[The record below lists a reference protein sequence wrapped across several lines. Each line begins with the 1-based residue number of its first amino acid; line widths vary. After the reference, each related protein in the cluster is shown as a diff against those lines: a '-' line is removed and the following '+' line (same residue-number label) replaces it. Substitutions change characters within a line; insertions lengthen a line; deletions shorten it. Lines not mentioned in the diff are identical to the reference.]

1 DKYGEVI
8 EMIVAFLVKA
18 KQDYGVEADYFSF
31 NESDGGYNT
40 IFSPE
45 ETIRFIKMA
54 VKSFNQAGL
63 KTKFLWADTAQTT
76 GTVEFATMIAADST
90 IWEHLGPLSFHS
102 WWSEELPDEEFE
114 RIA

>member
-1 DKYGEVI
+1 QPAIKSLHETMKRMKEDYDVSNFTISVWRVPDELVENPERNDKRRIKEDKYGEVI

-54 VKSFNQAGL
+54 
-63 KTKFLWADTAQTT
+63 
-76 GTVEFATMIAADST
+76 
-90 IWEHLGPLSFHS
+90 
-102 WWSEELPDEEFE
+102 
-114 RIA
+114 